1 MNKRRNLVIALGA
14 GALAAPFAAFAQQS
28 GKIPRIGFL
37 DPGAPDSGLYL
48 AFLGGLKEYGY
59 VEGKSIM
66 IETRFAKGAIE
77 RLPALAQELADL
89 KPDVLIA
96 QSTPGVRAMIAT
108 KTTLPIIMV
117 AVGDPVANGFIA
129 SLGQPGGRVTG
140 LSTLTSDVSPKLLEM
155 LKTFIPKLARVAVL
169 VNPANANSTLSLK
182 NIQGVAQMFKL
193 TVVSVNAPTAGDIDS
208 AFAAMTRERPGAIVV
223 PGDPLFRLHASQI
236 AALALRA
243 KLPVAGTNVEIAQT
257 GGLLSYGASFTDI
270 YRRAAAYVDKILK
283 GAKVGE
289 IPVEQATTK
298 IDLVINGKTAKALGL
313 TIPQSLLIM
322 ADKVIQ

>member
-1 MNKRRNLVIALGA
+1 MNNRRKLIVALGA
-14 GALAAPFAAFAQQS
+14 SALATPFASFAQQS
-28 GKIPRIGFL
+28 GKVPRIGFL
-37 DPGAPDSGLYL
+37 DPGSRDSGLYG
-48 AFLGGLKEYGY
+48 AFLGGLREFGY
-59 VEGKSIM
+59 VDGKSIA
-66 IETRFAKGAIE
+66 IETRFANGAIE

-89 KPDVLIA
+89 KPDLLIA

-129 SLGQPGGRVTG
+129 ALGRPGGRVTG
-140 LSTLTSDVSPKLLEM
+140 LSTMTSDVSPKLMEM

-182 NIQGVAQMFKL
+182 NIQGVAQQFKL

-208 AFAAMTRERPGAIVV
+208 AFAAMARERPGAIVV
-223 PGDPLFRLHASQI
+223 PGDPLFRLHAPQI

-243 KLPVAGTNVEIAQT
+243 KLPVAGTNAELAEA

-270 YRRAAAYVDKILK
+270 YRRTAAYVDKILK
-283 GAKVGE
+283 GAKPGD
-289 IPVEQATTK
+289 IPVEQATK
-298 IDLVINGKTAKALGL
+298 IDLVINGKTAKALGFK
-313 TIPQSLLIM
+313 IPQSLLIS
-322 ADKVIQ
+322 ADRVIE

>member
-1 MNKRRNLVIALGA
+1 MNNRRKLIVALGA
-14 GALAAPFAAFAQQS
+14 GALVSPLASVAQQS
-28 GKIPRIGFL
+28 GKMPRIGFL
-37 DPGAPDSGLYL
+37 DPGMRDSGLYG

-59 VEGKSIM
+59 VEGKSIA
-66 IETRFAKGAIE
+66 IETRFAGGAIE

-96 QSTPGVRAMIAT
+96 QSTPGTRAMIAT

-129 SLGQPGGRVTG
+129 SLGRPGGRVTG
-140 LSTLTSDVSPKLLEM
+140 LSTMTSDVSPKLLEM

-182 NIQGVAQMFKL
+182 NIQSVAPQFSV
-193 TVVSVNAPTAGDIDS
+193 TIVSVNAPTAGDIDK
-208 AFAAMTRERPGAIVV
+208 AFAAMARERPGAIII
-223 PGDPLFRLHASQI
+223 PGDPLFRLHAPQI
-236 AALALRA
+236 AELALRA
-243 KLPVAGTNVEIAQT
+243 KLPVAGTNAELAQA
-257 GGLLSYGASFTDI
+257 GALLSYGASFTDI

-283 GAKVGE
+283 GAKPGD
-289 IPVEQATTK
+289 IPVEQATK

-313 TIPQSLLIM
+313 KIPQSLLIS
-322 ADKVIQ
+322 ADRVIE